1 MPVPD
6 YQTFMLPVLRYAAG
20 HHDNEIPMRE
30 LLGAMAGEFKLSEDD
45 LRELLPSGTSTTFG
59 SRVGWACTYLKKAGL
74 LLAPRR
80 GYIKISSRGQ
90 EVLSKN
96 PVKVDVGFL
105 RQFPEFLAF
114 HSPKATKETKTAPE
128 NASSSQTPHEQIET
142 SYRELRAALASELLE
157 KLKQTTPTFF
167 ERLVVE
173 LLVPM
178 GYGGS
183 LKDAGKAIGK
193 AGDEGID
200 GIIKEDKLGLDTIYI
215 QAKRWK
221 DNPVG
226 RPAIQQFAGAL
237 AGQGAHKGIFITTS
251 TFTDDAKAFINKVN
265 SKIVLIDGDALA
277 DLMIDYGI
285 GVATKPAFSP
295 NMPCRRAPRELSI
308 SCTTRTR
315 IG

>member
-1 MPVPD
+1 MAVPD
-6 YQTFMLPVLRYAAG
+6 YQTFMLPVLRYAG
-20 HHDNEIPMRE
+20 SYHDEIPMK
-30 LLGAMAGEFKLSEDD
+30 LLLKAMAEEFKLSEDD
-45 LRELLPSGTSTTFG
+45 LRELLPSGVSTTFG

-74 LLAPRR
+74 LQAPRR
-80 GYIKISSRGQ
+80 GYIRISPRGQ
-90 EVLSKN
+90 EVLSKK
-96 PVKVDVGFL
+96 PAKVDVNFL
-105 RQFPEFLAF
+105 RQFPEFVAF
-114 HSPKATKETKTAPE
+114 HSAKSPKENKAIPE
-128 NASSSQTPHEQIET
+128 DAGSSQTPQEQIET

-157 KLKQTTPTFF
+157 KLKQTTPNFF

-173 LLVPM
+173 LLVRM

-221 DNPVG
+221 DTAVG

-251 TFTDDAKAFINKVN
+251 SFTEDARAFTTKVN
-265 SKIVLIDGDALA
+265 SKIVLIDGEELA
-277 DLMIDYGI
+277 SLMIDHGI
-285 GVATKPAFSP
+285 GVATTVSYEVK
-295 NMPCRRAPRELSI
+295 
-308 SCTTRTR
+308 R
-315 IG
+315 IDSDYFVEDE

>member
-1 MPVPD
+1 MPIPD
-6 YQTFMLPVLRYAAG
+6 YQTFMLPVLRYAATQ
-20 HHDNEIPMRE
+20 DDKDFPMRE
-30 LLGAMAGEFKLSEDD
+30 LLGAMAKEFKLSEDD
-45 LRELLPSGTSTTFG
+45 LHELLPSGTSTTFG

-74 LLAPRR
+74 LSAPKR
-80 GYIKISSRGQ
+80 GYIKISTRGR
-90 EVLSKN
+90 EVLSKK
-96 PVKVDVGFL
+96 PAKVDVNFL
-105 RQFPEFLAF
+105 RRFPEFVAF
-114 HSPKATKETKTAPE
+114 HSAKAVKESKTISDDL
-128 NASSSQTPHEQIET
+128 ASNQTPQEQIET

-173 LLVPM
+173 LLVRM

-265 SKIVLIDGDALA
+265 SKIVLIDGDELA
-277 DLMIDYGI
+277 NLMIDYGI
-285 GVATKPAFSP
+285 GVATTVSYEVK
-295 NMPCRRAPRELSI
+295 
-308 SCTTRTR
+308 R
-315 IG
+315 IDSDYFLEEE